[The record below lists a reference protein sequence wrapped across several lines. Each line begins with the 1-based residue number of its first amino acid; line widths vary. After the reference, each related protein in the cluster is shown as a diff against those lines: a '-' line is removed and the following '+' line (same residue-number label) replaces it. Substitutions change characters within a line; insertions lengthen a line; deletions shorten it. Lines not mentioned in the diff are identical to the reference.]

1 MKNQQIRYFLAVCDE
16 LNFTRA
22 AFRCGITQPTLSMGL
37 RRMEQSLGGNLF
49 IRTPEVRL
57 TPLAEQLRPILAEV
71 DRLLTKVELLCVGA
85 AKIKVAATRS
95 KFTRMP
101 PVSKDKAA

>member
-22 AFRCGITQPTLSMGL
+22 ALRCGITQPTLSLGL
-37 RRMEQSLGGNLF
+37 RRMEQRLGGDLF

-57 TPLAEQLRPILAEV
+57 TPLAKQLRPILEEV
-71 DRLLTKVELLCVGA
+71 DRLFAKAEQLCLGA
-85 AKIKVAATRS
+85 AKIKLETRRRR
-95 KFTRMP
+95 FERMP
-101 PVSKDKAA
+101 AVSKVKAP